1 MTYLTVSRRQEIRV
15 REVDQRIDMSLMR
28 RIALTLLIVALAVFV
43 FGTIRWVSLGGRIEE
58 ERREQ
63 SDTGRVAFNLS
74 RQEGWQTADY
84 RPRRAGL
91 YSVVLET
98 RGRSWK
104 PQPAATFTGSFE
116 VEILDPLGN
125 LAKRL
130 RMDGNSLHHTN
141 ENHVHWSGLD
151 TVPIAATG
159 SGAWKIRALV
169 SRADANFKETS
180 SVLILQPPAHF
191 DVGWAEF
198 SRGIEGALIAGFALV
213 LLAARGAVL
222 YFARR
227 KVGQETR

>member
-1 MTYLTVSRRQEIRV
+1 
-15 REVDQRIDMSLMR
+15 MSLMR

-63 SDTGRVAFNLS
+63 SDTGRVVFNLS

-151 TVPIAATG
+151 TVPIASVG
-159 SGAWKIRALV
+159 PGAWKIRALV

-180 SVLILQPPAHF
+180 SALILQPPGHF

-198 SRGIEGALIAGFALV
+198 SRGIEVALIAGFALV
-213 LLAARGAVL
+213 LLAASGAAL

-227 KVGQETR
+227 NIRQEIQSI